1 MRGRKAKPIEGLDK
15 YDFDKLARSVGS
27 ASERKRFLAFA
38 HIKDG
43 RSFSEAARMIRVEPR
58 TVIVWVKKFR
68 KFGIEGLRQQK
79 RSGAKRLISKEIEEI
94 VSQAVEEM
102 QKSRP
107 GGRVRGHDV
116 WEFVN
121 KNYGIALFNG
131 SLYRLLHRAGLS
143 WITGRSQH
151 PKADLKQQ
159 EDLKKTLKK
168 KL

>member
-1 MRGRKAKPIEGLDK
+1 MRGRKAKPIEELDK

-43 RSFSEAARMIRVEPR
+43 KSFSEAARMIRVEPH

-79 RSGAKRLISKEIEEI
+79 GSGAKRLISKEAEEM

-102 QKSRP
+102 QKSRR

-121 KNYGIALFNG
+121 NNYGIDLSNG

-151 PKADLKQQ
+151 PKANPKLQ

>member
-1 MRGRKAKPIEGLDK
+1 MRGRKAKPVKGLDEH
-15 YDFDKLARSVGS
+15 DFDQLARSVGS

-43 RSFSEAARMIRVEPR
+43 RGFSEVARMIRVKPR
-58 TVIVWVKKFR
+58 TVIIWVTKFR

-79 RSGAKRLISKEIEEI
+79 GAGAKRLISVEREEI
-94 VSQAVEEM
+94 VSKAVDEM

-107 GGRVRGHDV
+107 GGRLRGRDIG
-116 WEFVN
+116 EMVN
-121 KNYGIALFNG
+121 KNYGINLSNG

-151 PKADLKQQ
+151 PKADLEKQ
-159 EDLKKTLKK
+159 EDFKKNLKK
-168 KL
+168 K